1 MNNLSPAQY
10 QYGYL
15 KTAACK
21 QTSIQLPGTA
31 HPSNICSRIL
41 TQISTMSEDFDV
53 FQSLW
58 SNINDTCAP
67 APPPG
72 SDAVSCFLMEMPG
85 FSINPKA
92 FDPQSFNELE
102 SQEMSPDCAVA
113 RLCDRVPAV
122 ANYFYDTGNKISF
135 YWNQLCT
142 TYGSTAPEAQS
153 ARLKERYDSAIKALY
168 GSQEGYINQEKTKLF
183 QNVETLRSAW
193 EEKQD
198 ELAEFKKTCQKDRK
212 KIGREI
218 TRKNQAHCVML
229 LKKHTPSTTSS
240 KWRSSTKRLP
250 YPPMKPEIWTL
261 WCWNNWKVG
270 VKLL

>member
-1 MNNLSPAQY
+1 
-10 QYGYL
+10 
-15 KTAACK
+15 
-21 QTSIQLPGTA
+21 
-31 HPSNICSRIL
+31 
-41 TQISTMSEDFDV
+41 MSEDFDV

-198 ELAEFKKTCQKDRK
+198 ELAEFKKTCQKDK
-212 KIGREI
+212 KNWPGNYEKESGPLRDAVEEAHTEYNIVKMEI
-218 TRKNQAHCVML
+218 KHQEAAISAYETGDLDTMML
-229 LKKHTPSTTSS
+229 EQLESGCK
-240 KWRSSTKRLP
+240 
-250 YPPMKPEIWTL
+250 II
-261 WCWNNWKVG
+261 V
-270 VKLL
+270 V